1 MMEKVI
7 VSWSGGKDSAL
18 SLYEIKRSGKYQVVS
33 LLTSINE
40 HYDRV
45 SMHGVRRTLLEKQAK
60 ALGLPL
66 IKITLPKDCTEEEY
80 ESRLMDILSQVKS
93 DGINHV
99 VFGDIFLEWIK
110 EYREKNLAKLGM
122 TPILPIWGR
131 DTSELTQTFISLG
144 FKAVLTCV
152 NTKLMPGSFLGRVL
166 DEHLLSELPP
176 GVDPGGE
183 NGEFH
188 SFVFDGPIFRES
200 IPFALGR
207 TVTRDSYYFRDLLP
221 SEGGAD
227 EKRH

>member
-18 SLYEIKRSGKYQVVS
+18 SLYEIQRDGNCQVVS

-40 HYDRV
+40 YYDRV

-200 IPFALGR
+200 IPFALGG

>member
-18 SLYEIKRSGKYQVVS
+18 SLYEIQRSGRYQVAS

-40 HYDRV
+40 HHDRV
-45 SMHGVRRTLLEKQAK
+45 SMHGVRREMLERQAQ

-66 IKITLPKDCTEEEY
+66 IKIPIPRDCSEEEY
-80 ESRLMDILSQVKS
+80 ESRLMDVLGQVKS
-93 DGINHV
+93 DGIERV

-110 EYREKNLAKLGM
+110 EYREKNLARVGM

-131 DTSELTQTFISLG
+131 DTGELAQSFIALG
-144 FKAVLTCV
+144 FRAVLTCV
-152 NTKLMPGSFLGRVL
+152 NTKAMPKSFLGRVF
-166 DEHLLSELPP
+166 DERLLAELPP

-188 SFVFDGPIFRES
+188 SFVFAGPIFRKS
-200 IPFALGR
+200 IPYTLGR
-207 TVTRDSYYFRDLLP
+207 TVSRDSYGFRDVLP
-221 SEGGAD
+221 EEG
-227 EKRH
+227 